1 MSTKTTI
8 KRIALVAVA
17 ALGMGVLSIVPA
29 SAGRTLANISNVN
42 SITAST
48 NRTPVAGANGNSTVH
63 TITFQSDSTTGAVT
77 ISPYMRLISKPA
89 LSAMDD
95 TQTAYVAGAVAN
107 KGWQVSSAALTQTTA
122 NAAAWTVSGGTA
134 YNTMGADLS
143 LGSAN
148 AAGYYAASL
157 YVHARYDVAGTY
169 TWSVFDDTN
178 ADGRISG
185 ADFST
190 TFSVVVSG
198 GSSVAAAVAT
208 ISAVNSTAAVAGTY
222 GSLVK
227 VTLKD
232 AAGNAV
238 APDQTAGVTLSLSGS
253 AKIAYVNNSASAGT
267 GTSSYTLGAG
277 DFNGSGIAFVNVT
290 NAVQEVAYT
299 TVTSTGFNS
308 FTAPAS
314 IGLTFKTI
322 TATATNALLTVLA
335 SATNPVYVSA
345 TSYTYDGL
353 TGSVSFKTN
362 TAAATYD
369 KVTVT
374 DASAKI
380 TGLTNA
386 VYDLAVL
393 GSTTATNK
401 GSFSLTFTGA
411 TATSTTFSINGG
423 GSAVTLSRDEP
434 VIGGV
439 TVLSADTRLSATG
452 ASHSFLV
459 GVVDQY
465 DNAIANKT
473 VTVAIAGRNAALVL
487 SNMVSDASGYVT
499 FTYTDASTS
508 TTSMKDTIT
517 FTQGAF
523 SDTASV
529 TYTSVANLGAATVLV
544 VTPNTTSL
552 GVTEQVATSTDIAAG
567 AAGPTATTATLTAKV
582 TDSASVALVGV
593 PVTWTISGT
602 TGAAITSTTK
612 TAYTDATGVATAA
625 AYGWVTGTYTVTAT
639 AGTVSD
645 TAPVNFS
652 QKTDTESRNITAVAK
667 GNIVTATVKDRF
679 GNGVYAATVYATRTG
694 AGSFAGSSR
703 ANGTTDANGQIEFI
717 VTGGEATVT
726 VSVGADAS
734 FGQTDATAGLVSTIT
749 ATDIFTAT
757 AAGDAYTDETGVG
770 ASFSAAGN
778 NSATASATAA
788 QDAAEVT
795 AQAAV
800 DAAAEATDA
809 ANAAT
814 DAANAA
820 AEAADAATAA
830 AQDAADAVAALSAQV
845 STMMSS
851 LKAQLTALT
860 NLVIK
865 IQKKV
870 KA

>member
-42 SITAST
+42 SITVST
-48 NRTPVAGANGNSTVH
+48 NRTPVAGANGNSAVH
-63 TITFQSDSTTGAVT
+63 AITFQSDSLTGTLA
-77 ISPYMRLISKPA
+77 ISPYIRLISKPA

-95 TQTAYVAGAVAN
+95 TQTAYVAGVVAN

-134 YNTMGADLS
+134 YNTMGADLTV
-143 LGSAN
+143 GTTN
-148 AAGYYAASL
+148 AAGYLTGSL

-178 ADGRISG
+178 GDGRISG
-185 ADFST
+185 SDFST

-198 GSSVAAAVAT
+198 GSSTASAIAT
-208 ISAVNSTAAVAGTY
+208 ISAVNSTSAVAGTN

-227 VTLKD
+227 ITLKD
-232 AAGNAV
+232 AAGNPV
-238 APDQTAGVTLSLSGS
+238 SPDQTAGVTLSLSAS
-253 AKIAYVNNSASAGT
+253 AKVAAVNGSASAGT
-267 GTSSYTLGAG
+267 GASSYTLGAG

-290 NAVQEVAYT
+290 DAVEEIAYT
-299 TVTSTGFNS
+299 TVTSTGFS
-308 FTAPAS
+308 AFTAPAS

-322 TATATNALLTVLA
+322 TATATNTLTTVLA
-335 SATNPVYVSA
+335 SATNPVRVSS
-345 TSYTYDGL
+345 TSYTYNGKA
-353 TGSVSFKTN
+353 GSISLKTN

-374 DASAKI
+374 DASATI
-380 TGLTNA
+380 TGMVSA

-401 GSFSLTFTGA
+401 GSFSITFGAA
-411 TATSTTFSINGG
+411 TATSTTLSINGG
-423 GSAVTLSRDEP
+423 SNITVSRDAAAT
-434 VIGGV
+434 GAV
-439 TVLSADTRLSATG
+439 TVLSADTRLSAVG
-452 ASHSFLV
+452 ATHSFLV
-459 GVVDQY
+459 EVDDQY
-465 DNAIANKT
+465 GAGIANKT
-473 VTVAIAGRNAALVL
+473 VTVAISGRNAALVL
-487 SNMVSDASGYVT
+487 SNLVSDASGYVT
-499 FTYTDASTS
+499 FSYTDASTS

-517 FTQGAF
+517 FTQGSF

-582 TDSASVALVGV
+582 TDSASVVLVGV

-602 TGAAITSTTK
+602 TGAAITSTSK
-612 TAYTDATGVATAA
+612 TAYTDATGVATAY
-625 AYGWVTGTYTVTAT
+625 AYGWVAGTYTVTAT

-652 QKTDTESRNITAVAK
+652 QKTDTEARNITAVAK

-679 GNGVYAATVYATRTG
+679 GNGVYGATVYATRTG

-734 FGQTDATAGLVSTIT
+734 FGQTDALAGLVSTIT
-749 ATDIFTAT
+749 STDIFTASV
-757 AAGDAYTDETGVG
+757 AGDAFTTEVGVG

-845 STMMSS
+845 AALISG